1 MTLLALVL
9 TVSLSELWQ
18 HATRETSSHAAAARG
33 VTAFARKKYDEA
45 MASFARANAIR
56 PTPQSAFNLGT
67 SQIAGGKQEEGST
80 TLQKALA
87 DRRLRADALYN
98 RGNSALAAKA
108 FDYAIRDYVDT
119 LKLRPADANAKRNL
133 EIALQRKQQQ
143 EQQQK
148 QQQQQQQGGGKQQQ
162 PQQPQ
167 PKPGQGN
174 KDEQKP
180 KSDPNV
186 EALLRSVQQQE
197 REELARMNRPRP
209 ERLRVG
215 W

>member
-1 MTLLALVL
+1 MTLLTLLL
-9 TVSLSELWQ
+9 TFSLSDLWQ
-18 HATRETSSHAAAARG
+18 RATRDTSSHAAASRG
-33 VTAFARKKYDEA
+33 VTAYMKKKYDEA
-45 MASFARANAIR
+45 ITGFARANALR

-67 SQIAGGKQEEGST
+67 AQIAAGKQEEGST

-87 DRRLRADALYN
+87 DHRLRADALYN

-108 FDYAIRDYVDT
+108 FDYAIRDYTET
-119 LKLRPADANAKRNL
+119 LKLRPSDANAKRNL
-133 EIALQRKQQQ
+133 EIALQRKQQD
-143 EQQQK
+143 EQQK
-148 QQQQQQQGGGKQQQ
+148 QQKAGGKQDQ

-174 KDEQKP
+174 KDQQKP

-197 REELARMNRPRP
+197 REELSRMNRPRP

>member
-1 MTLLALVL
+1 VTLLALL
-9 TVSLSELWQ
+9 LSVSLSELWQ
-18 HATRETSSHAAAARG
+18 RATRETSSHAAAARG
-33 VTAFARKKYDEA
+33 VTDFARKKYDEA
-45 MASFARANAIR
+45 MASFARANALR

-108 FDYAIRDYVDT
+108 FDYAIRDYVET
-119 LKLRPADANAKRNL
+119 LKLRPSDASAKRNL

-162 PQQPQ
+162 PQ
-167 PKPGQGN
+167 PKPGEGN

>member
-1 MTLLALVL
+1 VTLLALLL
-9 TVSLSELWQ
+9 TVSLSDLWQ
-18 HATRETSSHAAAARG
+18 RVTRETSSHAAATRG
-33 VTAFARKKYDEA
+33 VTAFARKQYDVA
-45 MASFARANAIR
+45 LSAFARANALR
-56 PTPQSAFNLGT
+56 PTPRAAFNLGT
-67 SQIAGGKQEEGST
+67 SQIAAGKQEEGSN

-87 DRRLRADALYN
+87 DRTLRADALYN
-98 RGNSALAAKA
+98 RGNSALAAKS
-108 FDYAIRDYVDT
+108 FDYAIRDYTET
-119 LKLRPADANAKRNL
+119 LKLRPSDANAKRNL

-143 EQQQK
+143 EEQQK
-148 QQQQQQQGGGKQQQ
+148 KEQQQGGGKQQQ
-162 PQQPQ
+162 PQQPA

-174 KDEQKP
+174 KGEEKP

-197 REELARMNRPRP
+197 REELARMNRSHP

>member
-1 MTLLALVL
+1 MTLLALL
-9 TVSLSELWQ
+9 LSFSLSELWQ
-18 HATRETSSHAAAARG
+18 RATRDTSSHAAAARG
-33 VTAFARKKYDEA
+33 ATAFARKKYDEA
-45 MASFARANAIR
+45 MTAFARANALR
-56 PTPQSAFNLGT
+56 PTPRSAFNLGT
-67 SQIAGGKQEEGST
+67 SQIAAGKPEEGST

-87 DRRLRADALYN
+87 DRTLRADALYN
-98 RGNSALAAKA
+98 RGNSALSAKA
-108 FDYAIRDYVDT
+108 FDYAIRDYTET
-119 LKLRPADANAKRNL
+119 LKLRPSDANAKRNL
-133 EIALQRKQQQ
+133 EIALHRKQQQ

-148 QQQQQQQGGGKQQQ
+148 QQQQGGGKQQQQ

-174 KDEQKP
+174 KQEQTP

-209 ERLRVG
+209 DRLRVG

>member
-1 MTLLALVL
+1 MTLLALL
-9 TVSLSELWQ
+9 LSVSLSELWQ
-18 HATRETSSHAAAARG
+18 RATRETSSHAAAARG
-33 VTAFARKKYDEA
+33 AAAFARKQYDQA
-45 MASFARANAIR
+45 MASFARANALR

-67 SQIAGGKQEEGST
+67 AQIAAGKQEEGST
-80 TLQKALA
+80 TLAKAMA
-87 DRRLRADALYN
+87 DRHLRADALYN

-108 FDYAIRDYVDT
+108 FDYAIRDYVET
-119 LKLRPADANAKRNL
+119 LKLRPSDPNAKRNL

-148 QQQQQQQGGGKQQQ
+148 QQQQGGGKQQQ

-167 PKPGQGN
+167 PKPGAGN

>member
-1 MTLLALVL
+1 
-9 TVSLSELWQ
+9 
-18 HATRETSSHAAAARG
+18 
-33 VTAFARKKYDEA
+33 
-45 MASFARANAIR
+45 
-56 PTPQSAFNLGT
+56 
-67 SQIAGGKQEEGST
+67 
-80 TLQKALA
+80 
-87 DRRLRADALYN
+87 N

-119 LKLRPADANAKRNL
+119 LKLRPSDANAKRNL
-133 EIALQRKQQQ
+133 EIALQRQQQQ
-143 EQQQK
+143 EEQQKK